1 MSSQVSPGTSARN
14 IGADRVRECGAP
26 DAEHAVRGECAASGH
41 RRQRRPQGEREVGSL
56 AARYDLEEGELLL
69 ASDRRRGGP
78 PPPPGK
84 NRRPLRRPSHPS
96 GSARAPPPGGERG
109 AATPAA

>member
-69 ASDRRRGGP
+69 ASDRRPGGRA
-78 PPPPGK
+78 PPPGK
-84 NRRPLRRPSHPS
+84 NGRACPQPLDPPFPS
-96 GSARAPPPGGERG
+96 AAPPP
-109 AATPAA
+109 